1 MIRCGQSSGTHV
13 HLSREGILSRCILH
27 VRHATWVIVGGVLHT
42 RTLLKMD
49 VLRHNFY
56 RVVASSEWTYMKNS
70 SVGIFVDEQHFFL
83 YLQPCLL
90 SMRDGRTFHVEPY
103 FPHRF
108 TRQFEY
114 DQGVPEC
121 LAMISHKA
129 QEISVGS
136 SSRYTLCSRF
146 REPPNQ
152 QLYAFKPWDMS
163 LPYYHCSD
171 RGREVMM
178 EAELGIKMTSPAH
191 ILWIDLFRDPETF
204 AGRIHHIIG
213 WLGVSEHRLLFYDP
227 LVEEEEFQMREPA
240 AQSRAPSTWSGDDD
254 TIQAEEVIF
263 AEDGYRFRPL
273 TGIARES
280 ALPLASCHRAT
291 ILDLSEDERA
301 PESPID
307 LSDSSEEAPLEGDGE
322 AGPGRSHTHGFDEV
336 ADEATPAIDIV
347 EEAVVAPMS
356 PIRSAG
362 GGGSAG
368 SVDETPGVLKDV
380 GCRSPIVSMG
390 SGGEV
395 SVATGR
401 TSAALISESVSIVPV
416 AHSPGSFSHIG
427 LPLPRGGGIDDLNVD
442 NNHRP
447 LGLLGA
453 DAPILSSSFYLVSPG
468 RAERSPSSVHQAGS
482 SHEGGPAHRRVSFPD
497 GGTDVVSGR
506 AVEPIAPVEGGAI
519 EAVVPDNDKG
529 SGGNSSTGQH
539 VPTGSDHHIAVGGA
553 PPTFSPF
560 FFYWFLT

>member
-1 MIRCGQSSGTHV
+1 
-13 HLSREGILSRCILH
+13 
-27 VRHATWVIVGGVLHT
+27 
-42 RTLLKMD
+42 
-49 VLRHNFY
+49 
-56 RVVASSEWTYMKNS
+56 
-70 SVGIFVDEQHFFL
+70 
-83 YLQPCLL
+83 
-90 SMRDGRTFHVEPY
+90 
-103 FPHRF
+103 
-108 TRQFEY
+108 
-114 DQGVPEC
+114 
-121 LAMISHKA
+121 
-129 QEISVGS
+129 
-136 SSRYTLCSRF
+136 
-146 REPPNQ
+146 
-152 QLYAFKPWDMS
+152 MS

-401 TSAALISESVSIVPV
+401 TSAALISESVSVVPV

-506 AVEPIAPVEGGAI
+506 AVKPIAPVEGGAI

-539 VPTGSDHHIAVGGA
+539 VPTGSNHHIAVGGGSSQREGSKGSSSGPA
-553 PPTFSPF
+553 PPLDINVEFVELFQSRCITLPFAPEYVHAVHIRFLNKERQVRQLNASVEGDGRQYHLALEARNQQIEERNAKVALINPAKTRLAKIDAKLPSLQKLVEEQGVALLMDSGCIKKVEHDLLSALSEMKRIKEAEIAPLGLALILSALEMFRAASRDGLSFS
-560 FFYWFLT
+560 